1 MDQEFESTDTVRS
14 GKPLRHLQKAVFPT
28 PVRLRHG
35 GVLPSIDVA
44 YETYGTLNADRSN
57 AVLICH
63 AITGDSHPA
72 RHDEKDDPGWWEG
85 LVGPGKAVDTD
96 RLFVICSNVLGGC
109 RGTTGPGTI
118 NPATGIPYG
127 SDFPLVTVEDM
138 VDVQKRL
145 VDQLGLRRLRA
156 VIGGS
161 LGGHQVLSWATRYPE
176 YVQTAIVIAGSA
188 RLTAQA
194 IAFDVVGRNAIQSDP
209 QFHGG
214 QYYETG
220 EFPQTGLALA
230 RMLGHITYLS
240 SEAMTR
246 KFDLDRH
253 APRDIVTDFE
263 KRFSVGSYLA
273 YQGEQFVGRFDA
285 NSYVTV
291 TLAMD
296 NFDLGD
302 TREKRIESFSKA
314 KCDWLVISFSSDWL
328 FPPSQSRELVALMT
342 KLGQPVSYCE
352 IETDGGH
359 DSFLL
364 ADPIEAFSPL
374 VAAKL
379 GAPKPSKPRQSVE
392 DDRVLELIPPG
403 SSVLDLGCG
412 KGDLLARLKARGAP
426 LLCGVEVST
435 ALIAATMQQGVE
447 AIDYDLNVGL
457 PEFDDDRFDYVVLS
471 STLQAVPNV
480 ERLLEDAL
488 RVGRRAIVYFTHYAH
503 RTLREMFGVEG
514 RAPKAP
520 GPYSYEWYNTPNRRF
535 PSIRDML
542 DLCDKIGA
550 TVEQE
555 RYYDDTKG
563 RIVDKEEDPNLAAET
578 ALLVLSKRLADPQ
591 A

>member
-1 MDQEFESTDTVRS
+1 M
-14 GKPLRHLQKAVFPT
+14 K
-28 PVRLRHG
+28 LRHG
-35 GVLPSIDVA
+35 ETLPGVEVA
-44 YETYGTLNADRSN
+44 YETYGTLDPDRSN

-63 AITGDSHPA
+63 AISGDSHPA
-72 RHDEKDDPGWWEG
+72 RHDEDDDPGWWEG

-109 RGTTGPGTI
+109 RGTTGPTTI
-118 NPATGIPYG
+118 NPATGSPYG

-145 VDQLGLRRLRA
+145 VDLLGIERLRA

-161 LGGHQVLSWATRYPE
+161 LGGHQALCWATRYPDC
-176 YVQTAIVIAGSA
+176 VRTAVVIAASA

-194 IAFDVVGRNAIQSDP
+194 IAFDVVGRNAIQTDP
-209 QFHGG
+209 HFHGG
-214 QYYETG
+214 QYYGTG

-296 NFDLGD
+296 NFDMGD
-302 TREKRIESFSKA
+302 TREKRVDTLRSA

-328 FPPSQSRELVALMT
+328 FPPGQSRELVAIMT
-342 KLGQPVSYCE
+342 RLGHPVSYCE
-352 IETDGGH
+352 LESDGGH

-364 ADPIEAFSPL
+364 PKDIEAFSPL

-379 GAPKPSKPRQSVE
+379 GAPRPWPPRQSAE
-392 DDRVLELIPPG
+392 DDRILDLIAPG

-412 KGDLLARLKARGAP
+412 EGDLLARLKERGAP

-435 ALIAATMQQGVE
+435 PLIAATMQHGVE
-447 AIDYDLNVGL
+447 AIDYDLNLGL

-480 ERLLEDAL
+480 EHLLEEAL
-488 RVGRRAIVYFTHYAH
+488 RVGRRAIVGFTNFAH
-503 RTLREMFGVEG
+503 RTLREMFGLEG

-542 DLCDKIGA
+542 DLCEKMDV
-550 TVEQE
+550 TVEE
-555 RYYDDTKG
+555 ARYYDDTRG
-563 RIVDKEEDPNLAAET
+563 RVIGEDEDPNLAAET
-578 ALLVLSKRLADPQ
+578 AILVLSKKKP
-591 A
+591 

>member
-1 MDQEFESTDTVRS
+1 MQT
-14 GKPLRHLQKAVFPT
+14 AVFPE
-28 PVRLRHG
+28 PLRLRHG
-35 GVLPSIDVA
+35 GTLPGVEVA
-44 YETYGTLNADRSN
+44 YETYGTLDENRSN

-63 AITGDSHPA
+63 AVTGDSHPA
-72 RHDEKDDPGWWEG
+72 RHDEDDDPGWWEG

-96 RLFVICSNVLGGC
+96 RFFVICSNVLGGC

-118 NPATGIPYG
+118 NPATGMPYG
-127 SDFPLVTVEDM
+127 SEFPLVTVEDI
-138 VDVQKRL
+138 VDVQKKL
-145 VDQLGLRRLRA
+145 VDLLGVKRLHA
-156 VIGGS
+156 VVGGS
-161 LGGHQVLSWATRYPE
+161 LGGHQVLSWATRHPDC
-176 YVQTAIVIAGSA
+176 VGTAVVIAASA

-194 IAFDVVGRNAIQSDP
+194 IAFDVVGRNAIQTDP

-214 QYYETG
+214 QYYGTG
-220 EFPQTGLALA
+220 EHPRTGLALA

-240 SEAMTR
+240 SDAMTR

-273 YQGEQFVGRFDA
+273 YQGKQFVGRFDA
-285 NSYVTV
+285 NSYVAI

-302 TREKRIESFSKA
+302 TRERRLESFRAA

-342 KLGQPVSYCE
+342 TLGQPVSYCE
-352 IETDGGH
+352 IDTDGGH

-364 ADPIEAFSPL
+364 RKDIEQFAPL
-374 VAAKL
+374 VEAKL
-379 GAPKPSKPRQSVE
+379 GARKPRPPREARE
-392 DDRVLELIPPG
+392 DDRILDLIPPG

-412 KGDLLARLKARGAP
+412 EGDLLARLQARGAP

-435 ALIAATMQQGVE
+435 ALIAATMQHGID

-457 PEFDDDRFDYVVLS
+457 PEFTDDRFDYVVLS

-480 ERLLEDAL
+480 EHLLEEAL
-488 RVGRRAIVYFTHYAH
+488 RVGRRAIVGFTNFAH
-503 RTLREMFGVEG
+503 QTLREMFGLEG

-535 PSIRDML
+535 PSIQDML
-542 DLCDKIGA
+542 DLCEKMGV
-550 TVEQE
+550 TVEDA
-555 RYYDDTKG
+555 RYYDDTQD
-563 RIVDKEEDPNLAAET
+563 RIIGDDEDPNLAAET
-578 ALLVLSKRLADPQ
+578 ALLVLRKP
-591 A
+591 

>member
-1 MDQEFESTDTVRS
+1 VVDQFESTDSVRS
-14 GKPLRHLQKAVFPT
+14 GAPLRYLRSAVFPE
-28 PVRLRHG
+28 PLGLRHG
-35 GVLPSIDVA
+35 ETLPGVEVA
-44 YETYGTLNADRSN
+44 YETYGTLNEDRSN

-72 RHDEKDDPGWWEG
+72 RHDPDDDPGWWEG

-96 RLFVICSNVLGGC
+96 RMFVICSNVLGGC

-118 NPATGIPYG
+118 NPATGVPYG

-145 VDQLGLRRLRA
+145 VDLLGVKSLRA
-156 VIGGS
+156 VVGGS
-161 LGGHQVLSWATRYPE
+161 LGGHQVLCWATRYPD
-176 YVQTAIVIAGSA
+176 YVKTAVVIAASA

-194 IAFDVVGRNAIQSDP
+194 IAFDVVGRNAIQTDP
-209 QFHGG
+209 SFHDG
-214 QYYETG
+214 QYYGTG
-220 EFPQTGLALA
+220 EHPRTGLALA

-240 SEAMTR
+240 SDAMTR

-253 APRDIVTDFE
+253 APRDILTDFE

-273 YQGEQFVGRFDA
+273 YQGKQFVGRFDA
-285 NSYVTV
+285 NSYVAI

-296 NFDLGD
+296 NFDLGA
-302 TREKRIESFSKA
+302 TRERRLESFRGA
-314 KCDWLVISFSSDWL
+314 KCDWLVVSFSSDWL
-328 FPPSQSRELVALMT
+328 FPPAQSRELVALMT
-342 KLGQPVSYCE
+342 TLGQSVSYCE

-364 ADPIEAFSPL
+364 PKDIKQFAPL

-379 GAPKPSKPRQSVE
+379 GAPKPNEPSSRPD
-392 DDRVLELIPPG
+392 DDRILELIPPN

-412 KGDLLARLKARGAP
+412 EGDLLARLKARGAP

-435 ALIAATMQQGVE
+435 DLIAATMQHGVD

-457 PEFDDDRFDYVVLS
+457 PEFPDGRFDYVVLS
-471 STLQAVPNV
+471 STLPVVPNV
-480 ERLLEDAL
+480 EHLLEEAL
-488 RVGRRAIVYFTHYAH
+488 RVGRRAIVGFTNFAH
-503 RTLREMFGVEG
+503 RTLREMFGLEG

-520 GPYSYEWYNTPNRRF
+520 GSYSYDWYNTPNRRF

-542 DLCDKIGA
+542 DLCEKMGV
-550 TVEQE
+550 TVEQA
-555 RYYDDTKG
+555 RYYDDTNG
-563 RIVDKEEDPNLAAET
+563 RVVGDDEDPNLAAET
-578 ALLVLSKRLADPQ
+578 ALLVLSKR
-591 A
+591 

>member
-1 MDQEFESTDTVRS
+1 MRS
-14 GKPLRHLQKAVFPT
+14 GKPLRYVQSAVFPT
-28 PVRLRHG
+28 PMKLHHG
-35 GVLPSIDVA
+35 GMLPSVEVA
-44 YETYGTLNADRSN
+44 YETYGTLNAEGSN

-63 AITGDSHPA
+63 AITGDSHLA
-72 RHDEKDDPGWWEG
+72 RHDENDDPGWWEG
-85 LVGPGKAVDTD
+85 LVGPAKAVDTD
-96 RLFVICSNVLGGC
+96 RLFVVCSNVLGGC

-145 VDQLGLRRLRA
+145 IDLLGVKRLRA

-161 LGGHQVLSWATRYPE
+161 LGGHQTLCWATRYPE
-176 YVQTAIVIAGSA
+176 YVQTAIPIAASA
-188 RLTAQA
+188 RVTAQA

-209 QFHGG
+209 HFHGG
-214 QYYETG
+214 QYYGTG
-220 EFPQTGLALA
+220 DFPQTGLALA

-273 YQGEQFVGRFDA
+273 YQGKQFVGRFDA
-285 NSYVTV
+285 NSYVAV

-302 TREKRIESFSKA
+302 TRERRLEAFRA
-314 KCDWLVISFSSDWL
+314 ARCDWLVMSFSSDWL
-328 FPPSQSRELVALMT
+328 FPPSQSRELVAIMT
-342 KLGQPVSYCE
+342 TLGQPVSYCE

-364 ADPIEAFSPL
+364 ADDIEAFSPL

-379 GAPKPSKPRQSVE
+379 GAPKPHPPRASSE
-392 DDRVLELIPPG
+392 DDRILELIPPN

-412 KGDLLARLKARGAP
+412 EGDLLGRLKARGAP

-435 ALIAATMQQGVE
+435 ELIAATMQQGVE

-457 PEFDDDRFDYVVLS
+457 PEFDDNRFDYVVLS

-488 RVGRRAIVYFTHYAH
+488 RVGRRAIVGFTNFAH
-503 RTLREMFGVEG
+503 QTLREMFGLEG

-535 PSIRDML
+535 PSIQDML
-542 DLCDKIGA
+542 DLCEKMGV
-550 TVEQE
+550 TVEKA
-555 RYYDDTKG
+555 RYYDDTEG
-563 RIVDKEEDPNLAAET
+563 RIIGDDEDANLVAET
-578 ALLVLSKRLADPQ
+578 ALLVLSKNSD
-591 A
+591 

>member
-1 MDQEFESTDTVRS
+1 VVADFESTDSNRS
-14 GKPLRHLQKAVFPT
+14 GKPLRHVQIAAFPT
-28 PVRLRHG
+28 PMKVRHG
-35 GVLPSIDVA
+35 ETLPGIEVA
-44 YETYGTLNADRSN
+44 YETYGTLDEDRSN

-63 AITGDSHPA
+63 AISGDSHPA
-72 RHDEKDDPGWWEG
+72 RHDENDDPGWWEG
-85 LVGPGKAVDTD
+85 LVGPGKAVDTN

-109 RGTTGPGTI
+109 RGTTGPTTV

-127 SDFPLVTVEDM
+127 RDFPLVTVEDM

-145 VDQLGLRRLRA
+145 VDLLGIRHLRA

-161 LGGHQVLSWATRYPE
+161 LGGHQALSWATRYPAC
-176 YVQTAIVIAGSA
+176 VDTAVVIAASA

-194 IAFDVVGRNAIQSDP
+194 IAFDVVGRNAIQTDP
-209 QFHGG
+209 HFHGG
-214 QYYETG
+214 QYYDTR
-220 EFPQTGLALA
+220 EFPETGLALA

-253 APRDIVTDFE
+253 SPRDMVTDFE

-296 NFDLGD
+296 NFDMGD
-302 TREKRIESFSKA
+302 TREKRIEAFRPA
-314 KCDWLVISFSSDWL
+314 RCDWLIVSFSSDWL
-328 FPPSQSRELVALMT
+328 FPPSQSRELVAVLT
-342 KLGQPVSYCE
+342 TLGRPVSYCE
-352 IETDGGH
+352 VQTDGGH

-364 ADPIEAFSPL
+364 PNDIEAFSPL

-379 GAPKPSKPRQSVE
+379 GAPAPRPFRTSAE
-392 DDRVLELIPPG
+392 DDRILELIPPG

-412 KGDLLARLKARGAP
+412 EGDLLARLKERGAP
-426 LLCGVEVST
+426 LVCGVEVST
-435 ALIAATMQQGVE
+435 ELIAATMQHGVE

-457 PEFDDDRFDYVVLS
+457 PEFDDNRFDYVVLS

-488 RVGRRAIVYFTHYAH
+488 RVGRRAIVGFTNFAH
-503 RTLREMFGVEG
+503 RTLREMFGLEG

-542 DLCDKIGA
+542 DLCEKMGV
-550 TVEQE
+550 TVEE
-555 RYYDDTKG
+555 ARYYDDTHG
-563 RIVDKEEDPNLAAET
+563 RVVGEDEDPNLAAET
-578 ALLVLSKRLADPQ
+578 ALLVLSKKAG
-591 A
+591 

>member
-1 MDQEFESTDTVRS
+1 MRS
-14 GKPLRHLQKAVFPT
+14 GKPLRHVQTAVFPT
-28 PVRLRHG
+28 PVKLRHG
-35 GVLPSIDVA
+35 GMLPGIEVA
-44 YETYGTLNADRSN
+44 YETYGTLNEDRSN

-63 AITGDSHPA
+63 AISGDSHLA
-72 RHDEKDDPGWWEG
+72 QHDQHDEPGWWDG

-109 RGTTGPGTI
+109 RGTTGPATI
-118 NPATGIPYG
+118 NPVTGIPYG
-127 SDFPLVTVEDM
+127 SEFPLVTVEDM
-138 VDVQKRL
+138 VDAQKRL
-145 VDQLGLRRLRA
+145 IDLLGIERLRA

-161 LGGHQVLSWATRYPE
+161 LGGHQTLCWATRYPKH
-176 YVQTAIVIAGSA
+176 VQTAIPIAGSA
-188 RLTAQA
+188 RVTAQA
-194 IAFDVVGRNAIQSDP
+194 IAFDVVGRNAIQTDP
-209 QFHGG
+209 HFHSG
-214 QYYETG
+214 QYYGTC
-220 EFPQTGLALA
+220 EFPETGLALA

-253 APRDIVTDFE
+253 APRDMVTDFE

-285 NSYVTV
+285 NSYVSV

-296 NFDLGD
+296 NFDMGD
-302 TREKRIESFSKA
+302 TREKRLEAFRSA

-328 FPPSQSRELVALMT
+328 FPPGQSRELVSMMT
-342 KLGQPVSYCE
+342 TLGHPVSYCE

-364 ADPIEAFSPL
+364 PDDIAAFGPL

-379 GAPKPSKPRQSVE
+379 GVPKPHPPRQSAE
-392 DDRVLELIPPG
+392 DDRIFDLIPPG

-412 KGDLLARLKARGAP
+412 EGDLLGRLKERGAP

-457 PEFDDDRFDYVVLS
+457 PEFDDGRFDYVVLS
-471 STLQAVPNV
+471 STLQVVPNV

-488 RVGRRAIVYFTHYAH
+488 RVGRRAVVGFTNFAH
-503 RTLREMFGVEG
+503 RTLREMFGLEG

-520 GPYSYEWYNTPNRRF
+520 GSYSFEWYNTPNRRF

-542 DLCDKIGA
+542 ELCEKMGV
-550 TVEQE
+550 TVERA
-555 RYYDDTKG
+555 RYYDDTQG
-563 RIVDKEEDPNLAAET
+563 RVIGDDEDPNLAAET
-578 ALLVLSKRLADPQ
+578 ALLVLSKNSR
-591 A
+591 

>member
-1 MDQEFESTDTVRS
+1 MVVDFESTDSMRS
-14 GKPLRHLQKAVFPT
+14 GKPLRHVQSAVFPT
-28 PVRLRHG
+28 PVKLRHG
-35 GVLPSIDVA
+35 GMLPGVEVA
-44 YETYGTLNADRSN
+44 YETYGTLNEDRSN

-63 AITGDSHPA
+63 AISGDSHLA
-72 RHDEKDDPGWWEG
+72 RHDEDDEPGWWDA
-85 LVGPGKAVDTD
+85 LVGPGRAVDTD

-109 RGTTGPGTI
+109 QGTTGPATL
-118 NPATGIPYG
+118 NPVTGIPYG
-127 SDFPLVTVEDM
+127 NDFPLVTVEDM

-145 VDQLGLRRLRA
+145 IDLLGIQRLRA
-156 VIGGS
+156 VAGGS
-161 LGGHQVLSWATRYPE
+161 LGAHQTLCWATRYPE
-176 YVQTAIVIAGSA
+176 YVQTAVVIAGSA
-188 RLTAQA
+188 RITAQA
-194 IAFDVVGRNAIQSDP
+194 IAFDVVGRNAIQTDP
-209 QFHGG
+209 RFHSG
-214 QYYETG
+214 QYYGTH
-220 EFPQTGLALA
+220 EFPDTGLALA

-253 APRDIVTDFE
+253 SPRDMVTAFE

-296 NFDLGD
+296 NFDMGD
-302 TREKRIESFSKA
+302 TREKRLA
-314 KCDWLVISFSSDWL
+314 TLRAANCDWLVISFSSDWL

-342 KLGQPVSYCE
+342 TLGEPVSYCE
-352 IETDGGH
+352 VETDGGH

-364 ADPIEAFSPL
+364 PDNIQAFGPL

-379 GAPKPSKPRQSVE
+379 GDPRPHPPRKSAE
-392 DDRVLELIPPG
+392 DDRIFDLIPPG

-412 KGDLLARLKARGAP
+412 EGDLLARLKERGAP

-435 ALIAATMQQGVE
+435 ELIAATMQHGVE

-457 PEFDDDRFDYVVLS
+457 PEFDDNRFDYVVLS

-488 RVGRRAIVYFTHYAH
+488 RVGRRAIVGFTNFAH
-503 RTLREMFGVEG
+503 RTLREMFGLEG

-542 DLCDKIGA
+542 DLCEKMGV
-550 TVEQE
+550 TVEQA
-555 RYYDDTKG
+555 RYYDDTQG
-563 RIVDKEEDPNLAAET
+563 RVIGDDEDANLAAET
-578 ALLVLSKRLADPQ
+578 ALLVLSKRSR
-591 A
+591 

>member
-1 MDQEFESTDTVRS
+1 MR
-14 GKPLRHLQKAVFPT
+14 LHL
-28 PVRLRHG
+28 G
-35 GVLPSIDVA
+35 GTLPSVEVA
-44 YETYGTLNADRSN
+44 YETYGTLDQDGSN

-63 AITGDSHPA
+63 AITGDSHLA
-72 RHDEKDDPGWWEG
+72 CHDSHDEPGWWEG
-85 LVGPGKAVDTD
+85 LVGPGKAVDTE

-109 RGTTGPGTI
+109 RGTTGPATI
-118 NPATGIPYG
+118 NPVTGIPYG

-138 VDVQKRL
+138 VDLQKRL
-145 VDQLGLRRLRA
+145 VDLLGIKRLRA

-161 LGGHQVLSWATRYPE
+161 LGGHQTLCWATRYPDQ
-176 YVQTAIVIAGSA
+176 VKTAVVIAASA
-188 RLTAQA
+188 RVTAQA

-209 QFHGG
+209 HFHGG
-214 QYYETG
+214 QYYGTG
-220 EFPQTGLALA
+220 DFPQTGLALA

-273 YQGEQFVGRFDA
+273 YQGEQFVDRFDA
-285 NSYVTV
+285 NSYVAV

-302 TREKRIESFSKA
+302 TWEKRVAAFRA
-314 KCDWLVISFSSDWL
+314 AQCDWLVISFSSDWL
-328 FPPSQSRELVALMT
+328 FPPSQSRELVSIMT
-342 KLGQPVSYCE
+342 TLGQPVSYCE
-352 IETDGGH
+352 IQTDGGH

-364 ADPIEAFSPL
+364 PGDIEAFSPL

-379 GAPKPSKPRQSVE
+379 GAPTPRAPRISAE
-392 DDRVLELIPPG
+392 DDRILELIPAG

-412 KGDLLARLKARGAP
+412 EGDLLARLKERGAP

-435 ALIAATMQQGVE
+435 DLLAATMQHGVE

-488 RVGRRAIVYFTHYAH
+488 RVGRRAIVGFTNFAH
-503 RTLREMFGVEG
+503 RTLREMFGLEG

-542 DLCDKIGA
+542 ELCEKMGV
-550 TVEQE
+550 TVEDA
-555 RYYDDTKG
+555 RYYDDTHG
-563 RIVDKEEDPNLAAET
+563 RIIGEDEDPNLAAET
-578 ALLVLSKRLADPQ
+578 ALLVLSKKSG
-591 A
+591 

>member
-1 MDQEFESTDTVRS
+1 MVAEFESTDSVRS
-14 GKPLRHLQKAVFPT
+14 GKPLRYVETAVFPT
-28 PVRLRHG
+28 PMKLRLG
-35 GVLPSIDVA
+35 GALPSVEVA
-44 YETYGTLNADRSN
+44 YETYGTLNEDRSN

-72 RHDEKDDPGWWEG
+72 RHDENDDPGWWEG

-109 RGTTGPGTI
+109 RGTTGPTTI
-118 NPATGIPYG
+118 NPATGILYG

-145 VDQLGLRRLRA
+145 VDLLGVKRLRA

-161 LGGHQVLSWATRYPE
+161 LGGHQVLCWATRYPE
-176 YVQTAIVIAGSA
+176 YVETAVVIAASA

-194 IAFDVVGRNAIQSDP
+194 IAFDVVGRNAIQTDP
-209 QFHGG
+209 HFHGG
-214 QYYETG
+214 QYYGTG
-220 EFPQTGLALA
+220 EFPHTGLALA

-273 YQGEQFVGRFDA
+273 YQGKQFVGRFDA
-285 NSYVTV
+285 NSYVSV

-302 TREKRIESFSKA
+302 TREKRLEAFRA
-314 KCDWLVISFSSDWL
+314 AQCDWLVISFSSDWL
-328 FPPSQSRELVALMT
+328 FPPSQSRELVSIMT
-342 KLGQPVSYCE
+342 TLGQPVSYCE

-364 ADPIEAFSPL
+364 SGDINAFSPL

-379 GAPKPSKPRQSVE
+379 DAPVPQPPRKSAE
-392 DDRVLELIPPG
+392 DDRILELIPPG
-403 SSVLDLGCG
+403 GSVLDLGCG
-412 KGDLLARLKARGAP
+412 EGDLLARLRERGAP

-435 ALIAATMQQGVE
+435 ASIAATMQHGVE

-457 PEFDDDRFDYVVLS
+457 PEFDDNRFDYVVLS

-488 RVGRRAIVYFTHYAH
+488 RVGGRAIVGFTNFAH
-503 RTLREMFGVEG
+503 RTLREMFGLEG

-542 DLCDKIGA
+542 ELCEKMGV
-550 TVEQE
+550 TVEQA
-555 RYYDDTKG
+555 RYYDDTHD
-563 RIVDKEEDPNLAAET
+563 RIIGEDEDPNLAAES
-578 ALLVLSKRLADPQ
+578 ALLVLSRSGD
-591 A
+591 

>member
-1 MDQEFESTDTVRS
+1 MVAEFESTDSMRS
-14 GKPLRHLQKAVFPT
+14 GKPLRHVQTAVFPA
-28 PVRLRHG
+28 PMKLHLG
-35 GVLPSIDVA
+35 GTLPSVEVA
-44 YETYGTLNADRSN
+44 YETYGTLDAEGSN

-63 AITGDSHPA
+63 AITGDSHLA
-72 RHDEKDDPGWWEG
+72 RHDEDDDPGWWEG
-85 LVGPGKAVDTD
+85 LVGPGKAVDTN
-96 RLFVICSNVLGGC
+96 RLFVVCSNVLGGC

-118 NPATGIPYG
+118 NPVTGIPYG
-127 SDFPLVTVEDM
+127 SDFPLITVEDM

-145 VDQLGLRRLRA
+145 IDLLGIERLRA

-161 LGGHQVLSWATRYPE
+161 LGGHQTLCWATRYPD
-176 YVQTAIVIAGSA
+176 YVQTAIPIAASA
-188 RLTAQA
+188 RVTAQA

-209 QFHGG
+209 HFHGG
-214 QYYETG
+214 QYYGTG
-220 EFPQTGLALA
+220 DFPRTGLALA

-273 YQGEQFVGRFDA
+273 YQGKQFVGRFDA
-285 NSYVTV
+285 NSYVAV

-302 TREKRIESFSKA
+302 SRERRLEAFRA
-314 KCDWLVISFSSDWL
+314 AQCDWLAISFSSDWL
-328 FPPSQSRELVALMT
+328 FPPSQSRELVAIMT
-342 KLGQPVSYCE
+342 TLGQPVSYCE

-364 ADPIEAFSPL
+364 ADDIEAFSPL

-379 GAPKPSKPRQSVE
+379 GAPQPRPPRISFE
-392 DDRVLELIPPG
+392 DDRIVELIPPN

-412 KGDLLARLKARGAP
+412 EGDLLGRLKERGAP

-435 ALIAATMQQGVE
+435 ELIAATMQQGVE

-457 PEFDDDRFDYVVLS
+457 PEFDDNRFDYVVLS

-488 RVGRRAIVYFTHYAH
+488 RVGRRAIVGFTNFAH
-503 RTLREMFGVEG
+503 RTLREMFGLEG

-520 GPYSYEWYNTPNRRF
+520 GSYSYEWYNTPNRRF
-535 PSIRDML
+535 PSIQDML
-542 DLCDKIGA
+542 DLCEKMGV
-550 TVEQE
+550 TVEKS
-555 RYYDDTKG
+555 RYYDDTED
-563 RIVDKEEDPNLAAET
+563 RIIGEDEDANLLAET
-578 ALLVLSKRLADPQ
+578 ALLVLSKNSN
-591 A
+591 

>member
-1 MDQEFESTDTVRS
+1 MRS
-14 GKPLRHLQKAVFPT
+14 GKPLRHVQTAVFPT
-28 PVRLRHG
+28 PMELHHG
-35 GVLPSIDVA
+35 GVLPSVEVA
-44 YETYGTLNADRSN
+44 YETYGTLDAEGGN

-63 AITGDSHPA
+63 AITGDSHLA
-72 RHDEKDDPGWWEG
+72 RHDAEDDPGWWEG

-96 RLFVICSNVLGGC
+96 RLFVVCSNVLGGC
-109 RGTTGPGTI
+109 SGTTGPGTI

-145 VDQLGLRRLRA
+145 IDLLGIMRLRG

-161 LGGHQVLSWATRYPE
+161 LGGHQTLCWATRYPK
-176 YVQTAIVIAGSA
+176 YVQTAIPIAASA
-188 RLTAQA
+188 RVTAQA

-209 QFHGG
+209 HFRGG
-214 QYYETG
+214 QYYGTG
-220 EFPQTGLALA
+220 DFPRTGLALA

-273 YQGEQFVGRFDA
+273 YQGKQFVGRFDA
-285 NSYVTV
+285 NSYVAV

-302 TREKRIESFSKA
+302 SRERRLAAFRA
-314 KCDWLVISFSSDWL
+314 AHCDWLVISFSSDWL
-328 FPPSQSRELVALMT
+328 FPPSQSRELVAIMT
-342 KLGQPVSYCE
+342 TLGQPVSYCE

-364 ADPIEAFSPL
+364 ADDIEAFSPL

-379 GAPKPSKPRQSVE
+379 GAPQPRPPRISFE
-392 DDRVLELIPPG
+392 DDRILELIPPN

-412 KGDLLARLKARGAP
+412 EGDLLGRLKERGAP

-435 ALIAATMQQGVE
+435 ELVAATMQQGVE

-457 PEFDDDRFDYVVLS
+457 PEFDDNRFDYVVLS

-488 RVGRRAIVYFTHYAH
+488 RVGRRAIVGFTNFAH
-503 RTLREMFGVEG
+503 RTLREMFGLEG

-520 GPYSYEWYNTPNRRF
+520 GSYSYEWYNTPNRRF
-535 PSIRDML
+535 PSIQDML
-542 DLCDKIGA
+542 DLCEKIGV
-550 TVEQE
+550 TVEKA
-555 RYYDDTKG
+555 RYYDDTED
-563 RIVDKEEDPNLAAET
+563 RIIGEDEDANLLAET
-578 ALLVLSKRLADPQ
+578 ALLVLSKNSD
-591 A
+591 

>member
-1 MDQEFESTDTVRS
+1 MRS
-14 GKPLRHLQKAVFPT
+14 GKPLRHVQTAVFPT
-28 PVRLRHG
+28 PMSLRHG
-35 GVLPSIDVA
+35 GTLPGVEVA
-44 YETYGTLNADRSN
+44 YETYGTLNDDRSN

-63 AITGDSHPA
+63 AITGDSHLA
-72 RHDEKDDPGWWEG
+72 RHDEDDDPGWWEG

-109 RGTTGPGTI
+109 RGTTGPATI
-118 NPATGIPYG
+118 NLASGIPYG

-138 VDVQKRL
+138 VDLQKRL
-145 VDQLGLRRLRA
+145 VDLLGIRRLRA
-156 VIGGS
+156 VVGGS
-161 LGGHQVLSWATRYPE
+161 LGAHCVGRRGIPSMSKRRWSLPGRRGSPRKRSRLTSSAATRSKATRTF
-176 YVQTAIVIAGSA
+176 TAG
-188 RLTAQA
+188 
-194 IAFDVVGRNAIQSDP
+194 
-209 QFHGG
+209 
-214 QYYETG
+214 YYGTG
-220 EFPQTGLALA
+220 DFPRTGLALA

-273 YQGEQFVGRFDA
+273 YQGKQFVGRFDA
-285 NSYVTV
+285 NSYVAV

-302 TREKRIESFSKA
+302 TREKRLEAFGA
-314 KCDWLVISFSSDWL
+314 AQCDWLVISFSSDWL
-328 FPPSQSRELVALMT
+328 FPPDQSRELVSMMT
-342 KLGQPVSYCE
+342 TLGQPVSYCE

-364 ADPIEAFSPL
+364 SDDIEAFSPL
-374 VAAKL
+374 VASKL
-379 GAPKPSKPRQSVE
+379 GAPRPPLPRASAE
-392 DDRVLELIPPG
+392 DDRILELIPPA

-412 KGDLLARLKARGAP
+412 EGDLLARLKERGAP

-435 ALIAATMQQGVE
+435 DLIASTMQHGVE

-457 PEFDDDRFDYVVLS
+457 PEFDDNRFDYVVLS

-488 RVGRRAIVYFTHYAH
+488 RVGRRAVVGFTNFAH
-503 RTLREMFGVEG
+503 RTLREMFGLEG

-520 GPYSYEWYNTPNRRF
+520 GSYSYEWYNTPNRRF

-542 DLCDKIGA
+542 ELCEKMGV
-550 TVEQE
+550 TVEQA
-555 RYYDDTKG
+555 RYYDDTAG
-563 RIVDKEEDPNLAAET
+563 RIIGEDEDPNLAAES
-578 ALLVLSKRLADPQ
+578 ALLVLSKRAG
-591 A
+591 

>member
-1 MDQEFESTDTVRS
+1 MQT
-14 GKPLRHLQKAVFPT
+14 AVFPE
-28 PVRLRHG
+28 PLRLRHG
-35 GVLPSIDVA
+35 GMLPGVEVA
-44 YETYGTLNADRSN
+44 YETYGTLNEDRSN

-72 RHDEKDDPGWWEG
+72 RHDPDDDPGWWEG
-85 LVGPGKAVDTD
+85 LIGPGKAVDTN

-145 VDQLGLRRLRA
+145 VDLLGVTRLRA
-156 VIGGS
+156 VVGGS
-161 LGGHQVLSWATRYPE
+161 LGGHQVLCWATRHPD
-176 YVQTAIVIAGSA
+176 YVQTAVVIAASA
-188 RLTAQA
+188 RVTAQA
-194 IAFDVVGRNAIQSDP
+194 IAFDVVGRNAIQTDP
-209 QFHGG
+209 SFHGG
-214 QYYETG
+214 QYYGTG
-220 EFPQTGLALA
+220 EYPRTGLALA

-273 YQGEQFVGRFDA
+273 YQGKQFVGRFDA
-285 NSYVTV
+285 NSYVAI

-296 NFDLGD
+296 NFDLGA
-302 TREKRIESFSKA
+302 TREQRLESFRGA

-328 FPPSQSRELVALMT
+328 FPPDQSRELVALMT
-342 KLGQPVSYCE
+342 TLGQSVSYCE
-352 IETDGGH
+352 IESDGGH

-364 ADPIEAFSPL
+364 QNDIDQFCPL
-374 VAAKL
+374 IAARL
-379 GAPKPSKPRQSVE
+379 GAPRPLEPRSRPDE
-392 DDRVLELIPPG
+392 DRILELIPPS

-412 KGDLLARLKARGAP
+412 EGDLLARLKARGAP

-435 ALIAATMQQGVE
+435 ELIAATMQHGVE

-457 PEFDDDRFDYVVLS
+457 PEFSDNRFDYVVLS

-480 ERLLEDAL
+480 EHLLEEAL
-488 RVGRRAIVYFTHYAH
+488 RVGERAIVGFTNFAH
-503 RTLREMFGVEG
+503 RALREMFGLEG

-520 GPYSYEWYNTPNRRF
+520 GPYSHEWYNTPNRRF

-542 DLCDKIGA
+542 DLCDKMGV
-550 TVEQE
+550 TVEE
-555 RYYDDTKG
+555 ARYYDNTEG
-563 RIVDKEEDPNLAAET
+563 RLIGDEEDANLAAET
-578 ALLVLSKRLADPQ
+578 ALLVLSKG
-591 A
+591 

>member
-1 MDQEFESTDTVRS
+1 MS
-14 GKPLRHLQKAVFPT
+14 
-28 PVRLRHG
+28 LRHG
-35 GVLPSIDVA
+35 GTLPGVEVA
-44 YETYGTLNADRSN
+44 YETYGTLNDDRSN

-63 AITGDSHPA
+63 AITGDSHLA
-72 RHDEKDDPGWWEG
+72 RHNEDDDPGWWEG

-109 RGTTGPGTI
+109 RGTTGPATI
-118 NPATGIPYG
+118 NLASGIPYG

-138 VDVQKRL
+138 VDLQKRL
-145 VDQLGLRRLRA
+145 VDLLGIRRLRA
-156 VIGGS
+156 VVGGS
-161 LGGHQVLSWATRYPE
+161 LGAHQTLCWATRHPE
-176 YVQTAIVIAGSA
+176 HVQTAAVIAGSA
-188 RLTAQA
+188 RVTAQA

-209 QFHGG
+209 HFHGG
-214 QYYETG
+214 QYYGTG
-220 EFPQTGLALA
+220 DFPRTGLALA

-273 YQGEQFVGRFDA
+273 YQGKQFVGRFDA
-285 NSYVTV
+285 NSYVAV

-302 TREKRIESFSKA
+302 TREKRLEAFGA
-314 KCDWLVISFSSDWL
+314 AQCDWLVISFSSDWL
-328 FPPSQSRELVALMT
+328 FPPDQSRELVSMMT
-342 KLGQPVSYCE
+342 TLGQPVSYCE

-364 ADPIEAFSPL
+364 SDDIEAFSPL
-374 VAAKL
+374 VASKL
-379 GAPKPSKPRQSVE
+379 GAPRPPPPRASAE
-392 DDRVLELIPPG
+392 DDRIMELIPPA

-412 KGDLLARLKARGAP
+412 EGDLLARLKERGAP

-435 ALIAATMQQGVE
+435 DLIASTMQHGVE

-457 PEFDDDRFDYVVLS
+457 PEFDDNRFDYVVLS
-471 STLQAVPNV
+471 STLQVVPNV

-488 RVGRRAIVYFTHYAH
+488 RVGRRAVVGFTNFAH
-503 RTLREMFGVEG
+503 RTLREMFGLEG

-520 GPYSYEWYNTPNRRF
+520 GSYSYEWYNTPNRRF

-542 DLCDKIGA
+542 ELCEKMGV
-550 TVEQE
+550 TVEQA
-555 RYYDDTKG
+555 RYYDDTAG
-563 RIVDKEEDPNLAAET
+563 RIIGEDEDPNLAAES
-578 ALLVLSKRLADPQ
+578 ALLVLSKRAD
-591 A
+591 

>member
-1 MDQEFESTDTVRS
+1 MVADFESTDSVRS
-14 GKPLRHLQKAVFPT
+14 GKPLRHLQRAVFPT
-28 PVRLRHG
+28 PRKLHLG
-35 GVLPSIDVA
+35 ETLPSIEVA
-44 YETYGTLNADRSN
+44 YETYGTLDEDRSN
-57 AVLICH
+57 AVLVCH
-63 AITGDSHPA
+63 AITGDSHLAP
-72 RHDEKDDPGWWEG
+72 HDDEDDPGWWEP

-109 RGTTGPGTI
+109 RGTTGPATI

-145 VDQLGLRRLRA
+145 VDQLGIRRLRA

-161 LGGHQVLSWATRYPE
+161 LGGHQTLCWATRYPE
-176 YVQTAIVIAGSA
+176 YVQTAVVIAASA

-209 QFHGG
+209 HFHQG
-214 QYYETG
+214 QYYDTG

-285 NSYVTV
+285 NSYITI

-296 NFDLGD
+296 NFDMGD
-302 TREKRIESFSKA
+302 TREKRLEALRTA
-314 KCDWLVISFSSDWL
+314 KCDWLVVSFSSDWL
-328 FPPSQSRELVALMT
+328 FPPSQSLELVALMT
-342 KLGQPVSYCE
+342 RLGHPVSYCE
-352 IETDGGH
+352 VETDGGH

-364 ADPIEAFSPL
+364 PNTIEAFSPL

-379 GAPKPSKPRQSVE
+379 GARRPQPPRKSAE
-392 DDRVLELIPPG
+392 DDRILELIPPG

-412 KGDLLARLKARGAP
+412 EGDLLARLQERGAP
-426 LLCGVEVST
+426 LLCGVEVAT
-435 ALIAATMQQGVE
+435 ASIAATMQHGVE

-457 PEFDDDRFDYVVLS
+457 PEFDDNRFDYVVLS
-471 STLQAVPNV
+471 STLQEVPNV
-480 ERLLEDAL
+480 EHLLDEAL
-488 RVGRRAIVYFTHYAH
+488 RVGRRAIVGFTNFAH
-503 RTLREMFGVEG
+503 RTLREMFSLEG

-520 GPYSYEWYNTPNRRF
+520 GPYSHEWYNTPNRRF
-535 PSIRDML
+535 PSIQDML
-542 DLCDKIGA
+542 DLCEKMGA
-550 TVEQE
+550 TVEE
-555 RYYDDTKG
+555 ARYYDDTRG
-563 RIVDKEEDPNLAAET
+563 RVIGKDEDPNLAAES
-578 ALLVLSKRLADPQ
+578 ALLVLSKKSSQP
-591 A
+591 

>member
-1 MDQEFESTDTVRS
+1 VVDQFESTDSVRS
-14 GKPLRHLQKAVFPT
+14 GAPLRYLQKAVFPE
-28 PVRLRHG
+28 PLRLRHG
-35 GVLPSIDVA
+35 ETLPQFEVA
-44 YETYGTLNADRSN
+44 YETYGTLDADRSN

-72 RHDEKDDPGWWEG
+72 RHDAGDDPGWWEG
-85 LVGPGKAVDTD
+85 LVGPGKAVDTN

-118 NPATGIPYG
+118 NPATGKPYG

-145 VDQLGLRRLRA
+145 VDLLGVKRLRA
-156 VIGGS
+156 VVGGS
-161 LGGHQVLSWATRYPE
+161 LGGHQVLSWATRYPDCVE
-176 YVQTAIVIAGSA
+176 TAVVIAASA

-194 IAFDVVGRNAIQSDP
+194 IAFDVVGRNAIQTDP
-209 QFHGG
+209 HFHEG
-214 QYYETG
+214 QYYDTG
-220 EFPQTGLALA
+220 EHPRTGLALA

-240 SEAMTR
+240 SDAMTR

-273 YQGEQFVGRFDA
+273 YQGKQFVGRFDA
-285 NSYVTV
+285 NSYVAI

-296 NFDLGD
+296 NFDLGA
-302 TREKRIESFSKA
+302 TRGKRLESFRGA

-328 FPPSQSRELVALMT
+328 FPPAQSQELVALMT
-342 KLGQPVSYCE
+342 TLGQSVSYCE

-364 ADPIEAFSPL
+364 PQDIEQFAPL

-379 GAPKPSKPRQSVE
+379 GAPKPHSPRESFE
-392 DDRVLELIPPG
+392 DDRIIELIPPN

-412 KGDLLARLKARGAP
+412 EGDLLARLKARGAP

-435 ALIAATMQQGVE
+435 KLIAATMQHGVD

-457 PEFDDDRFDYVVLS
+457 PEFADGRFDYVVLS

-480 ERLLEDAL
+480 EHLLEEAL
-488 RVGRRAIVYFTHYAH
+488 RVGRRAIVGFTNFAH
-503 RTLREMFGVEG
+503 RTLREMFGLEG

-520 GPYSYEWYNTPNRRF
+520 GSYSYEWYNTPNRRF
-535 PSIRDML
+535 PSIQDML
-542 DLCDKIGA
+542 DLCETMGV
-550 TVEQE
+550 TVEQA
-555 RYYDDTKG
+555 RYYDDTNG
-563 RIVDKEEDPNLAAET
+563 RIIGDDEDPNLAAET
-578 ALLVLSKRLADPQ
+578 ALLVLSKR
-591 A
+591 

>member
-1 MDQEFESTDTVRS
+1 MRS
-14 GKPLRHLQKAVFPT
+14 AKPLRHAQTAVFPT
-28 PVRLRHG
+28 PMKLHHG
-35 GVLPSIDVA
+35 GVLPSVEVA
-44 YETYGTLNADRSN
+44 YETYGTLNAVGSN

-63 AITGDSHPA
+63 AITGDSHLA
-72 RHDEKDDPGWWEG
+72 RHHEKDDPGWWEG

-118 NPATGIPYG
+118 NPVTGIPYG

-145 VDQLGLRRLRA
+145 IDLLGIKRLRA

-161 LGGHQVLSWATRYPE
+161 LGGHQTLCWATRYPE
-176 YVQTAIVIAGSA
+176 YVQTAIPIAASA
-188 RLTAQA
+188 RVTAQA

-209 QFHGG
+209 HFHGG
-214 QYYETG
+214 QYYGTG
-220 EFPQTGLALA
+220 DFPQTGLALA

-273 YQGEQFVGRFDA
+273 YQGKQFVGRFDA
-285 NSYVTV
+285 NSYVAV

-302 TREKRIESFSKA
+302 TRERRLEAFRDA
-314 KCDWLVISFSSDWL
+314 QCDWLVISFSSDWL
-328 FPPSQSRELVALMT
+328 FPPSQSRELVAIMT
-342 KLGQPVSYCE
+342 TLGQPVSYCE

-364 ADPIEAFSPL
+364 ADDIEAFSPL

-379 GAPKPSKPRQSVE
+379 GAPKPRPPRVSSE
-392 DDRVLELIPPG
+392 DDRILELIPPN

-412 KGDLLARLKARGAP
+412 EGDLLGRLKERGAP

-435 ALIAATMQQGVE
+435 ELLAATMQQGVE
-447 AIDYDLNVGL
+447 AIDYDLNVSL
-457 PEFDDDRFDYVVLS
+457 PEFDDNRFDYVVLS

-488 RVGRRAIVYFTHYAH
+488 RVGRRAIVGFTNFAH
-503 RTLREMFGVEG
+503 RTLREMFGLEG

-520 GPYSYEWYNTPNRRF
+520 GSYSYEWYNTPNRRF
-535 PSIRDML
+535 PSIQDML
-542 DLCDKIGA
+542 DLCEKMGV
-550 TVEQE
+550 TVEKA
-555 RYYDDTKG
+555 RYYDDTEG
-563 RIVDKEEDPNLAAET
+563 RIIGDDEDANLLAET
-578 ALLVLSKRLADPQ
+578 ALLVLSKNSD
-591 A
+591 

>member
-1 MDQEFESTDTVRS
+1 MRS
-14 GKPLRHLQKAVFPT
+14 GKPLRHVQTAVFPS
-28 PVRLRHG
+28 PMKLRHG
-35 GVLPSIDVA
+35 GTLPSIEVA
-44 YETYGTLNADRSN
+44 YETYGTLNVARDN

-63 AITGDSHPA
+63 AITGDSHLA
-72 RHDEKDDPGWWEG
+72 RHDEDDDPGWWER

-118 NPATGIPYG
+118 NPATGTPYG

-145 VDQLGLRRLRA
+145 VGLLGITRLRA
-156 VIGGS
+156 VVGGS
-161 LGGHQVLSWATRYPE
+161 LGGHQVLCWATRYPDD
-176 YVQTAIVIAGSA
+176 VQTAVVIAASA

-194 IAFDVVGRNAIQSDP
+194 IAFDVVGRNAIQTDP
-209 QFHGG
+209 HFHGG
-214 QYYETG
+214 QYYGTG
-220 EFPQTGLALA
+220 DFPQTGLALA

-273 YQGEQFVGRFDA
+273 YQGKQFVGRFDA
-285 NSYVTV
+285 NSYVAV

-302 TREKRIESFSKA
+302 TREARLESFRNA
-314 KCDWLVISFSSDWL
+314 KCDWLVVSFSSDWL
-328 FPPSQSRELVALMT
+328 FPPKQSRELVALMT
-342 KLGQPVSYCE
+342 TLGQSVSYCE

-364 ADPIEAFSPL
+364 SKDIEQFAPL

-379 GAPKPSKPRQSVE
+379 GAPKPEPPRESPE
-392 DDRVLELIPPG
+392 DDRILELIPPE

-412 KGDLLARLKARGAP
+412 QGDLLARLKARGAP
-426 LLCGVEVST
+426 LVCGVEVST
-435 ALIAATMQQGVE
+435 PLIAATMQHGIE

-457 PEFDDDRFDYVVLS
+457 PEFDRNRFDYVVLS
-471 STLQAVPNV
+471 STLQEVPNV
-480 ERLLEDAL
+480 EHLLEEAL
-488 RVGRRAIVYFTHYAH
+488 RVGRRAIVGFTNFAH
-503 RTLREMFGVEG
+503 RTLRDMFHLEG

-520 GPYSYEWYNTPNRRF
+520 GSYSYEWYNTPNRRF
-535 PSIRDML
+535 PSIQDML
-542 DLCDKIGA
+542 DLCEKMGV
-550 TVEQE
+550 TVEKA
-555 RYYDDTKG
+555 RYYDDTQG
-563 RIVDKEEDPNLAAET
+563 RVVADKEDPNLAAET
-578 ALLVLSKRLADPQ
+578 ALLVLSKNGGNSDA
-591 A
+591 

>member
-1 MDQEFESTDTVRS
+1 MRS
-14 GKPLRHLQKAVFPT
+14 GKPLRHVQSAVFPT
-28 PVRLRHG
+28 PVKLRHG
-35 GVLPSIDVA
+35 GMLPGVEVA
-44 YETYGTLNADRSN
+44 YETYGTLNEDRSN

-63 AITGDSHPA
+63 AISGDSHLA
-72 RHDEKDDPGWWEG
+72 RHDEDDEPGWWDA
-85 LVGPGKAVDTD
+85 LVGPGRAVDTD

-109 RGTTGPGTI
+109 QGTTGPATL
-118 NPATGIPYG
+118 NPVTGIPYG
-127 SDFPLVTVEDM
+127 NDFPLVTVEDM

-145 VDQLGLRRLRA
+145 IDLLGIQRLRA
-156 VIGGS
+156 VAGGS
-161 LGGHQVLSWATRYPE
+161 LGAHQTLCWATRYPE
-176 YVQTAIVIAGSA
+176 YVQTAVVIAGSA
-188 RLTAQA
+188 RITAQA
-194 IAFDVVGRNAIQSDP
+194 IAFDVVGRNAIQTDP
-209 QFHGG
+209 RFHSG
-214 QYYETG
+214 QYYGTH
-220 EFPQTGLALA
+220 EFPDTGLALA

-253 APRDIVTDFE
+253 SPRDMVTAFE

-296 NFDLGD
+296 NFDMGD
-302 TREKRIESFSKA
+302 TREKRLA
-314 KCDWLVISFSSDWL
+314 TLRAANCDWLVISFSSDWL

-342 KLGQPVSYCE
+342 TLGEPVSYCE
-352 IETDGGH
+352 VETDGGH

-364 ADPIEAFSPL
+364 PDDIQAFGPL

-379 GAPKPSKPRQSVE
+379 GDPRPHPPRKSAE
-392 DDRVLELIPPG
+392 DDRIFDLIPPG

-412 KGDLLARLKARGAP
+412 EGDLLARLKERGAP

-435 ALIAATMQQGVE
+435 ELIAATMQHGVE

-457 PEFDDDRFDYVVLS
+457 PEFDDNRFDYVVLS

-488 RVGRRAIVYFTHYAH
+488 RVGRRAIVGFTNFAH
-503 RTLREMFGVEG
+503 RTLREMFGLEG

-542 DLCDKIGA
+542 DLCEKMGV
-550 TVEQE
+550 TVEQA
-555 RYYDDTKG
+555 RYYDDTQG
-563 RIVDKEEDPNLAAET
+563 RVIGDDEDANLAAET
-578 ALLVLSKRLADPQ
+578 ALLVLSKRSR
-591 A
+591 

>member
-1 MDQEFESTDTVRS
+1 VVDPFESTDSVRS
-14 GKPLRHLQKAVFPT
+14 GAPLRHVQKAVFPE
-28 PVRLRHG
+28 PLRLRHG
-35 GVLPSIDVA
+35 ETLPGVEVT
-44 YETYGTLNADRSN
+44 YETYGTLNEDRSN

-72 RHDEKDDPGWWEG
+72 RHGPEDDPGWWEG

-109 RGTTGPGTI
+109 RGTTGPVTV
-118 NPATGIPYG
+118 NPATGCPYG

-138 VDVQKRL
+138 VDVQRRL
-145 VDQLGLRRLRA
+145 IDLLGLEKLRA

-176 YVQTAIVIAGSA
+176 YVDTAVVIAASA

-194 IAFDVVGRNAIQSDP
+194 IAFDVVGRNAIQTDP
-209 QFHGG
+209 NFHGG
-214 QYYETG
+214 QYYDTG
-220 EFPQTGLALA
+220 DFPRTGLALA

-246 KFDLDRH
+246 KFDVDRH

-273 YQGEQFVGRFDA
+273 YQGKRFVGRFDA

-302 TREKRIESFSKA
+302 TREKRLESFRNA
-314 KCDWLVISFSSDWL
+314 QCDWLVISFSSDWL

-342 KLGQPVSYCE
+342 TLGQSVSYCE
-352 IETDGGH
+352 VDTDGGH

-364 ADPIEAFSPL
+364 NKDIEQFAPL

-379 GAPKPSKPRQSVE
+379 GAPKPHPPRESPE
-392 DDRVLELIPPG
+392 DDRILDLIPAG

-412 KGDLLARLKARGAP
+412 EGDLLARLKARGAP

-435 ALIAATMQQGVE
+435 ELIAATMQHGVD
-447 AIDYDLNVGL
+447 AIDYDLNLGL
-457 PEFDDDRFDYVVLS
+457 PEFADDRFDYVVLS

-480 ERLLEDAL
+480 EHLLEEAL
-488 RVGRRAIVYFTHYAH
+488 RVGKRAIVSFTNFAH
-503 RTLREMFGVEG
+503 RTLREMFGLEG

-535 PSIRDML
+535 PSIQDML
-542 DLCDKIGA
+542 DLCEKMGV
-550 TVEQE
+550 TVEDA
-555 RYYDDTKG
+555 RYYDDTRG
-563 RIVDKEEDPNLAAET
+563 RVIREDEDPNLAAET
-578 ALLVLSKRLADPQ
+578 ALLVLSKR
-591 A
+591 

>member
-1 MDQEFESTDTVRS
+1 ME
-14 GKPLRHLQKAVFPT
+14 LH
-28 PVRLRHG
+28 HG
-35 GVLPSIDVA
+35 GVLPSVEVA
-44 YETYGTLNADRSN
+44 YETYGTLNADGSN
-57 AVLICH
+57 AVLVCH
-63 AITGDSHPA
+63 AITGDSHLA
-72 RHDEKDDPGWWEG
+72 RHDEDDDPGWWEG

-96 RLFVICSNVLGGC
+96 RLFVVCSNVLGGC

-118 NPATGIPYG
+118 NPVTGIPFG
-127 SDFPLVTVEDM
+127 SEFPLVTVEDM
-138 VDVQKRL
+138 VDVQRRL
-145 VDQLGLRRLRA
+145 VDLLGIKRLRA

-161 LGGHQVLSWATRYPE
+161 LGGHQTLCWATRYPDR
-176 YVQTAIVIAGSA
+176 VQTAIPIAASA
-188 RLTAQA
+188 RVTAQA

-209 QFHGG
+209 HFHGG
-214 QYYETG
+214 QYYGTG
-220 EFPQTGLALA
+220 DFPRTGLALA

-273 YQGEQFVGRFDA
+273 YQGKQFVGRFDA
-285 NSYVTV
+285 NSYVAV

-302 TREKRIESFSKA
+302 SRERRLESFRA
-314 KCDWLVISFSSDWL
+314 AQCDWLVISFSSDWL

-342 KLGQPVSYCE
+342 TLGQPVSYCE

-364 ADPIEAFSPL
+364 ADDIEAFSPL

-379 GAPKPSKPRQSVE
+379 GAPKPQPPRVSQD
-392 DDRVLELIPPG
+392 DDRILELIPPN

-412 KGDLLARLKARGAP
+412 EGDLLGRLKQRGAP

-435 ALIAATMQQGVE
+435 ELIAATMQQGVE

-457 PEFDDDRFDYVVLS
+457 PEFDDNRFDYVVLS

-488 RVGRRAIVYFTHYAH
+488 RVGRRAIVGFTNFAH
-503 RTLREMFGVEG
+503 RALREMFGLEG

-520 GPYSYEWYNTPNRRF
+520 GSYSYEWYDTPNRRF

-542 DLCDKIGA
+542 DLCEKMGV
-550 TVEQE
+550 TVEDA
-555 RYYDDTKG
+555 RYYDDTQG
-563 RIVDKEEDPNLAAET
+563 RLIGDDEDANLAAET
-578 ALLVLSKRLADPQ
+578 ALLVLSKPRD
-591 A
+591 

>member
-1 MDQEFESTDTVRS
+1 
-14 GKPLRHLQKAVFPT
+14 
-28 PVRLRHG
+28 
-35 GVLPSIDVA
+35 
-44 YETYGTLNADRSN
+44 
-57 AVLICH
+57 
-63 AITGDSHPA
+63 
-72 RHDEKDDPGWWEG
+72 
-85 LVGPGKAVDTD
+85 
-96 RLFVICSNVLGGC
+96 
-109 RGTTGPGTI
+109 
-118 NPATGIPYG
+118 
-127 SDFPLVTVEDM
+127 
-138 VDVQKRL
+138 
-145 VDQLGLRRLRA
+145 LRA

-161 LGGHQVLSWATRYPE
+161 LGGHQALCWATRYPDQ
-176 YVQTAIVIAGSA
+176 VRTAVVIAASA

-194 IAFDVVGRNAIQSDP
+194 IAFDVVGRNAIQTDP
-209 QFHGG
+209 HFHGG
-214 QYYETG
+214 QYYGTG

-296 NFDLGD
+296 NFDMGD
-302 TREKRIESFSKA
+302 TRKKRLDAFRPA

-328 FPPSQSRELVALMT
+328 FPPSQSRELVAIMT
-342 KLGQPVSYCE
+342 RLGHAVSYCE
-352 IETDGGH
+352 IESDGGH

-364 ADPIEAFSPL
+364 SKDIEAFCPL

-379 GAPKPSKPRQSVE
+379 GAPKPRPPRQSAE
-392 DDRVLELIPPG
+392 DDRILDLMAPG

-412 KGDLLARLKARGAP
+412 EGDLLARLKERGAP

-435 ALIAATMQQGVE
+435 SLIAATMQHGVE
-447 AIDYDLNVGL
+447 AIDYDLNLGL
-457 PEFDDDRFDYVVLS
+457 PEFDDNRFDYVVLS

-480 ERLLEDAL
+480 EHLLEEAL
-488 RVGRRAIVYFTHYAH
+488 RVGRRAIVGFTNFAH
-503 RTLREMFGVEG
+503 RTLREMFGLEG

-535 PSIRDML
+535 PSIRDVL
-542 DLCDKIGA
+542 DLCEKIGA
-550 TVEQE
+550 TVEE
-555 RYYDDTKG
+555 ARYYDDTRG
-563 RIVDKEEDPNLAAET
+563 RVISEDEDPNLAAET
-578 ALLVLSKRLADPQ
+578 AILVLSKKKA
-591 A
+591 

>member
-1 MDQEFESTDTVRS
+1 MRS
-14 GKPLRHLQKAVFPT
+14 GKPLRHVQSAVFPT
-28 PVRLRHG
+28 PMRLHHG
-35 GVLPSIDVA
+35 GMLPSVEVA
-44 YETYGTLNADRSN
+44 YETYGTLDAEGSN

-63 AITGDSHPA
+63 AITGDSHLA
-72 RHDEKDDPGWWEG
+72 RHDEDDDPGWWEG
-85 LVGPGKAVDTD
+85 LVGPGKAVDTN
-96 RLFVICSNVLGGC
+96 RLFVVCSNVLGGC

-118 NPATGIPYG
+118 NPVTGIPFG

-145 VDQLGLRRLRA
+145 IDLLGIKRLRA

-161 LGGHQVLSWATRYPE
+161 LGGHQTLCWATRYPE
-176 YVQTAIVIAGSA
+176 HVQTAIPIAASA
-188 RLTAQA
+188 RVTAQA

-209 QFHGG
+209 HFHGG
-214 QYYETG
+214 QYYGTG
-220 EFPQTGLALA
+220 DFPRTGLALA

-273 YQGEQFVGRFDA
+273 YQGKQFVGRFDA
-285 NSYVTV
+285 NSYVAV

-302 TREKRIESFSKA
+302 SRERHLAAFGA
-314 KCDWLVISFSSDWL
+314 AQCDWLVISFSSDWL
-328 FPPSQSRELVALMT
+328 FPPSQSRELVAIMT
-342 KLGQPVSYCE
+342 TLGQPVSYCE

-364 ADPIEAFSPL
+364 ADDIEAFSPL

-379 GAPKPSKPRQSVE
+379 GAPQPRSPRISSE
-392 DDRVLELIPPG
+392 DDRILELIPPN

-412 KGDLLARLKARGAP
+412 EGDLLGRLKERGAP

-435 ALIAATMQQGVE
+435 ELIAATMQQGVE

-457 PEFDDDRFDYVVLS
+457 PEFDDNRFDYVVLS

-480 ERLLEDAL
+480 ERLLDDAL
-488 RVGRRAIVYFTHYAH
+488 RVGRRAIVGFTNFAH
-503 RTLREMFGVEG
+503 RTLREMFGLEG

-520 GPYSYEWYNTPNRRF
+520 GSYSYEWYNTPNRRF
-535 PSIRDML
+535 PSIQDML
-542 DLCDKIGA
+542 ELCEKMGV
-550 TVEQE
+550 TVEKS
-555 RYYDDTKG
+555 RYYDDTEG
-563 RIVDKEEDPNLAAET
+563 RIIGDDEDANLLAET
-578 ALLVLSKRLADPQ
+578 ALLVLSKNSD
-591 A
+591 

>member
-1 MDQEFESTDTVRS
+1 MVVEFESTDSVRS
-14 GKPLRHLQKAVFPT
+14 GKPLRHVQTAVFPA
-28 PVRLRHG
+28 PVKLRHG
-35 GVLPSIDVA
+35 ETLPSVEVA
-44 YETYGTLNADRSN
+44 YETYGTLNTDRSN

-63 AITGDSHPA
+63 AISGDSHPA
-72 RHDEKDDPGWWEG
+72 RHDDRDDPGWWEG

-109 RGTTGPGTI
+109 RGTTGPATH
-118 NPATGIPYG
+118 NPVTGIPYG
-127 SDFPLVTVEDM
+127 SAFPLVNVADM

-145 VDQLGLRRLRA
+145 IDLLGIRRLRA
-156 VIGGS
+156 VVGGS
-161 LGGHQVLSWATRYPE
+161 LGAHQTLCWATRYPE
-176 YVQTAIVIAGSA
+176 CVETAVVIAGSA
-188 RLTAQA
+188 RVTAQA
-194 IAFDVVGRNAIQSDP
+194 IAFDVVGRNAIQTDP
-209 QFHGG
+209 HFHGG
-214 QYYETG
+214 QYYGTG

-240 SEAMTR
+240 SDAMTR

-253 APRDIVTDFE
+253 APRDMVTDFE

-296 NFDLGD
+296 NFDMGD
-302 TREKRIESFSKA
+302 TREKRLESFRPA
-314 KCDWLVISFSSDWL
+314 QCDWLVISFSSDWL
-328 FPPSQSRELVALMT
+328 FPPSQSRELVAIMT
-342 KLGQPVSYCE
+342 TLGQPVSYCE

-364 ADPIEAFSPL
+364 PDDIEAFGPL

-379 GAPKPSKPRQSVE
+379 GAPAPRPPRVSAQ
-392 DDRVLELIPPG
+392 DDRILALIPPG

-412 KGDLLARLKARGAP
+412 EGDLLARLKERGAP

-435 ALIAATMQQGVE
+435 ALIAATLQHRVE
-447 AIDYDLNVGL
+447 AIDYDLDVGL

-480 ERLLEDAL
+480 ERLLQDSL
-488 RVGRRAIVYFTHYAH
+488 RVGRRAIVGFTNFAH
-503 RTLREMFGVEG
+503 RTLREMFGLEG
-514 RAPKAP
+514 RVPKAP
-520 GPYSYEWYNTPNRRF
+520 GPYSYEWYDTPNRRF

-542 DLCDKIGA
+542 DLCEKMGV
-550 TVEQE
+550 TVEE
-555 RYYDDTKG
+555 ARYYDDTNG
-563 RIVDKEEDPNLAAET
+563 RVIGEDEDPNLAAEF
-578 ALLVLSKRLADPQ
+578 ALLVLSKKRS
-591 A
+591 

>member
-1 MDQEFESTDTVRS
+1 MRT
-14 GKPLRHLQKAVFPT
+14 GAPLRHVKAAVFPE
-28 PVRLRHG
+28 PLRLHHG
-35 GVLPSIDVA
+35 ETLPGVEVA
-44 YETYGTLNADRSN
+44 YETYGTLNEDRSN

-72 RHDEKDDPGWWEG
+72 RHDEDDEPGWWDN
-85 LVGPGKAVDTD
+85 VIGPGKAVDTD
-96 RLFVICSNVLGGC
+96 RLFVICSNILGGC
-109 RGTTGPGTI
+109 RGTTGPVTV
-118 NPATGIPYG
+118 NPVTGRPYG

-145 VDQLGLRRLRA
+145 VDLLGITRLRA
-156 VIGGS
+156 VVGGS
-161 LGGHQVLSWATRYPE
+161 LGGHQVLSWATRHPD
-176 YVQTAIVIAGSA
+176 YVETAVVIAASA

-194 IAFDVVGRNAIQSDP
+194 IAFDVVGRNAIQTDP
-209 QFHGG
+209 SFHSG
-214 QYYETG
+214 QYYDTG
-220 EFPQTGLALA
+220 EYPRTGLALA

-253 APRDIVTDFE
+253 APRDILTDFE

-273 YQGEQFVGRFDA
+273 YQGKQFVGRFDA
-285 NSYVTV
+285 NSYVAV

-302 TREKRIESFSKA
+302 TREARLASFRPA
-314 KCDWLVISFSSDWL
+314 QCDWLVVSFSSDWL

-342 KLGQPVSYCE
+342 TLGQSVSYCE
-352 IETDGGH
+352 IDTDGGH

-364 ADPIEAFSPL
+364 KKDIEAFAPL

-379 GAPKPSKPRQSVE
+379 GAATPPTPRQSLE
-392 DDRVLELIPPG
+392 DDRIFELIPAG

-412 KGDLLARLKARGAP
+412 EGDLLARLKMRGAP

-435 ALIAATMQQGVE
+435 SLIAATMQHGID

-457 PEFDDDRFDYVVLS
+457 PEFADDRFDYVVLS
-471 STLQAVPNV
+471 STLQVVPNV
-480 ERLLEDAL
+480 EHLLEEAL
-488 RVGRRAIVYFTHYAH
+488 RVGRRAIVGFTNFAH
-503 RTLREMFGVEG
+503 RTLREMFGLEG

-520 GPYSYEWYNTPNRRF
+520 GPYSHDWYNTPNRRF

-542 DLCDKIGA
+542 ELCEKMGV
-550 TVEQE
+550 TVEDA
-555 RYYDDTKG
+555 RYFDDSHG
-563 RIVDKEEDPNLAAET
+563 RIIGEDEDPNLAAES
-578 ALLVLSKRLADPQ
+578 ALLVLSKR
-591 A
+591 

>member
-1 MDQEFESTDTVRS
+1 MVDPFESSDSVRS
-14 GKPLRHLQKAVFPT
+14 GAPLRYVRTAVFPE
-28 PVRLRHG
+28 PVRLKHG
-35 GVLPSIDVA
+35 ETLPAVEVA
-44 YETYGTLNADRSN
+44 YETYGELNEARDN

-72 RHDEKDDPGWWEG
+72 RHDPGDEPGWWEE
-85 LVGPGKAVDTD
+85 LVGPGKAVDTN
-96 RLFVICSNVLGGC
+96 RLFVVCSNVLGGC

-118 NPATGIPYG
+118 NPVTGKPYG

-145 VDQLGLRRLRA
+145 VDLLGIERLRA

-161 LGGHQVLSWATRYPE
+161 LGGHQVLSWATRYPDC
-176 YVQTAIVIAGSA
+176 VQTAVVIAASA

-194 IAFDVVGRNAIQSDP
+194 IAFDVVGRNAIQTDP
-209 QFHGG
+209 CFHDG
-214 QYYETG
+214 QYYDTG
-220 EFPQTGLALA
+220 EHPRTGLALA

-273 YQGEQFVGRFDA
+273 YQGKQFVGRFDA
-285 NSYVTV
+285 NSYVAI

-296 NFDLGD
+296 NFDLGA
-302 TREKRIESFSKA
+302 TREQRLQSFRA
-314 KCDWLVISFSSDWL
+314 AQCDWLVISFSSDWL

-342 KLGQPVSYCE
+342 TLGQPVSYCE

-364 ADPIEAFSPL
+364 KKDIAQFAPL

-379 GAPKPSKPRQSVE
+379 GARKPKSPRQSLE
-392 DDRVLELIPPG
+392 DGRILALIPPG

-412 KGDLLARLKARGAP
+412 EGDLLARLKDRGAP

-435 ALIAATMQQGVE
+435 ELIAATMQHGID

-457 PEFDDDRFDYVVLS
+457 PEFADDRFDYVVLS

-480 ERLLEDAL
+480 EHLLEEAL
-488 RVGRRAIVYFTHYAH
+488 RVGRRAIVGFTNFAH
-503 RTLREMFGVEG
+503 RALREMFGLEG

-542 DLCDKIGA
+542 DLCEKMGV
-550 TVEQE
+550 TVEDA
-555 RYYDDTKG
+555 RYYDDTNG
-563 RIVDKEEDPNLAAET
+563 RVIGDDEDANLAAET
-578 ALLVLSKRLADPQ
+578 ALLVLRRP
-591 A
+591 

>member
-1 MDQEFESTDTVRS
+1 MVAEFESTDSMRS
-14 GKPLRHLQKAVFPT
+14 GNPLRHVQTAVFPT
-28 PVRLRHG
+28 PMKLHHG
-35 GVLPSIDVA
+35 GVLPSVEVA
-44 YETYGTLNADRSN
+44 YETYGRLNADGSN

-63 AITGDSHPA
+63 AITGDSHLA
-72 RHDEKDDPGWWEG
+72 RHDEEDEPGWWEG
-85 LVGPGKAVDTD
+85 LVGPGKAVDPD
-96 RLFVICSNVLGGC
+96 RLFVVCSNVLGGC

-118 NPATGIPYG
+118 NPVTGIPYG

-145 VDQLGLRRLRA
+145 IDLLGIKRLRA
-156 VIGGS
+156 VVGGS
-161 LGGHQVLSWATRYPE
+161 LGGQQTLCWATRYPE
-176 YVQTAIVIAGSA
+176 YVQTAIPIAASA
-188 RLTAQA
+188 RVTAQA

-209 QFHGG
+209 DFHGG
-214 QYYETG
+214 QYYGTG
-220 EFPQTGLALA
+220 DFPRTGLALA

-273 YQGEQFVGRFDA
+273 YQGKQFVGRFDA
-285 NSYVTV
+285 NSYVAV

-302 TREKRIESFSKA
+302 TRERRLEAFRA
-314 KCDWLVISFSSDWL
+314 AQCDWLVISFSSDWL
-328 FPPSQSRELVALMT
+328 FPPSQSRELVAIMT
-342 KLGQPVSYCE
+342 TLGQPVSYCE

-364 ADPIEAFSPL
+364 ADDIEAFSPL

-379 GAPKPSKPRQSVE
+379 GAPKPRPPRASAE
-392 DDRVLELIPPG
+392 DNRILELIPPN

-412 KGDLLARLKARGAP
+412 EGDLLGRLKERGAP

-435 ALIAATMQQGVE
+435 ELIAATMQQGVE

-457 PEFDDDRFDYVVLS
+457 PEFDDNRFDYVVLS

-488 RVGRRAIVYFTHYAH
+488 RVGRRAIVGFTNFAH
-503 RTLREMFGVEG
+503 RTLREMFGLEG

-542 DLCDKIGA
+542 DLCEKMGV
-550 TVEQE
+550 TVEKA
-555 RYYDDTKG
+555 RYYDDTEG
-563 RIVDKEEDPNLAAET
+563 RIIGDDEDANLLAET
-578 ALLVLSKRLADPQ
+578 ALLVVSKNSD
-591 A
+591 